1 MKKMELD
8 KLQQENTL
16 LKDLLREVVQKLVV
30 DTDEDGQSTHPV
42 NDLWDMWERIGRALD
57 EKENEQQ
64 LTLDL

>member
-8 KLQQENTL
+8 KLRQESNH

-42 NDLWDMWERIGRALD
+42 NDLWDMWERIGRVLREED
-57 EKENEQQ
+57 ERQ
-64 LTLDL
+64 LKLDL

>member
-8 KLQQENTL
+8 KLRQESNH

-42 NDLWDMWERIGRALD
+42 NDLWDMWERIGRVLREED
-57 EKENEQQ
+57 ERQ
-64 LTLDL
+64 LT

>member
-1 MKKMELD
+1 MNEA
-8 KLQQENTL
+8 LQQENTL
-16 LKDLLREVVQKLVV
+16 LKGLLLEIRQKLVI
-30 DTDEDGQSTHPV
+30 DTDENGESAHPV

>member
-8 KLQQENTL
+8 RLQQENNL

-42 NDLWDMWERIGRALD
+42 NDLWDMWERIGRVLREED
-57 EKENEQQ
+57 ERQ
-64 LTLDL
+64 LKLDL

>member
-8 KLQQENTL
+8 KLRQESNH

-42 NDLWDMWERIGRALD
+42 NDLWDMWERIGRALREED
-57 EKENEQQ
+57 ERQ
-64 LTLDL
+64 LKLDL

>member
-8 KLQQENTL
+8 KLRQENNL

-42 NDLWDMWERIGRALD
+42 NDLWDMWERIGRALREED
-57 EKENEQQ
+57 ERQ
-64 LTLDL
+64 LKLDL